1 MDSDFEKE
9 RRRNVRIKISVPV
22 HFVVFDSEAVTKL
35 DFKETIK
42 LRFAMS
48 RDLGVGGLGM
58 ATDDLRDEWISDLSS
73 GLIKIALKF
82 DLPSSSIS
90 ATAKVAWVKKK
101 EAPKAGE
108 KKYVLGLDFLDIS
121 TIDANKIVNLV
132 VGSYF
137 DKTKEE
143 KL

>member
-1 MDSDFEKE
+1 MDNNFEKE
-9 RRRNVRIKISVPV
+9 RRLNVRIKISVPI

-35 DFKETIK
+35 DLRETIK
-42 LRFAMS
+42 LRTAVS

-58 ATDDLRDEWISDLSS
+58 DTDDLRDEWIDDLST

-82 DLPSSSIS
+82 DLPASSIS
-90 ATAKVAWVKKK
+90 ATAKVSWIKKK
-101 EAPKAGE
+101 DAPKPGE
-108 KKYVLGLDFLDIS
+108 KKYVLGLNFLDIS

-137 DKTKEE
+137 E
-143 KL
+143 K

>member
-1 MDSDFEKE
+1 MDSDFGKE

-48 RDLGVGGLGM
+48 RNLGVGGLGM
-58 ATDDLRDEWISDLSS
+58 DTDDLRDEWINDLSS
-73 GLIKIALKF
+73 GLIKLALKF
-82 DLPSSSIS
+82 ELPNSSIS
-90 ATAKVAWVKKK
+90 ATAKVAWIKKRENLK
-101 EAPKAGE
+101 PGDKR
-108 KKYVLGLDFLDIS
+108 YILGLNFLDIS
-121 TIDANKIVNLV
+121 TVDANKIVNLV

-137 DKTKEE
+137 DKTEEE
-143 KL
+143 K

>member
-1 MDSDFEKE
+1 MDNNFEKE
-9 RRRNVRIKISVPV
+9 RRLNVRIKISVPI

-35 DFKETIK
+35 DLRETIK
-42 LRFAMS
+42 LRTAVS

-58 ATDDLRDEWISDLSS
+58 DTDDLRDEWISDLST

-82 DLPSSSIS
+82 DLPASSIS
-90 ATAKVAWVKKK
+90 ATAKVAWIKKK
-101 EAPKAGE
+101 DAPKAGE
-108 KKYVLGLDFLDIS
+108 KKYVLGLNFLDIS

-137 DKTKEE
+137 E
-143 KL
+143 K